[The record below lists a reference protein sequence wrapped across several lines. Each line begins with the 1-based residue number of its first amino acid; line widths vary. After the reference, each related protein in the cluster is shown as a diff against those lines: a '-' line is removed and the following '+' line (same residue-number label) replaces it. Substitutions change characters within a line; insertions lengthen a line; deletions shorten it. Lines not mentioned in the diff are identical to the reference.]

1 MGGAAFQ
8 WQARLLREHNAG
20 YTQYGLGWFRRP
32 EYRRLVAELGVA
44 PLEIMR
50 QREVGADAFT
60 IPVIQDYFG
69 GKIPLKVRQA
79 IQRYREAF
87 PLSFAVADT
96 QRRFASHLDA
106 ELPKVSF
113 ADWFERVVGSDA
125 GIIWQLSECGERG
138 EVSPN
143 ATDDIPACVEANAML
158 PDGRRVILMIAVG
171 TFKKGV
177 VGAPRFDFGVI
188 EQRGRLY
195 SVKRLRD
202 LPEQLSN
209 PNKLNLTSKRLVK
222 LPDILSFEVS
232 LTTAAPPAVWSDGD
246 FGLIAISE
254 AEDLQAPP
262 EAPRLKPA
270 REITETLKVLG
281 AVSWGGVI
289 SKAQPR
295 YPPGAKK
302 YNISGLVD
310 VQVTISEAGR
320 VDEAK
325 AVSGHPLLREAA
337 EEAARQWIFKP
348 ATLKGVPVQTQIV
361 LTFIFKTPQ

>member
-1 MGGAAFQ
+1 
-8 WQARLLREHNAG
+8 
-20 YTQYGLGWFRRP
+20 
-32 EYRRLVAELGVA
+32 
-44 PLEIMR
+44 
-50 QREVGADAFT
+50 
-60 IPVIQDYFG
+60 
-69 GKIPLKVRQA
+69 
-79 IQRYREAF
+79 
-87 PLSFAVADT
+87 
-96 QRRFASHLDA
+96 
-106 ELPKVSF
+106 
-113 ADWFERVVGSDA
+113 
-125 GIIWQLSECGERG
+125 
-138 EVSPN
+138 
-143 ATDDIPACVEANAML
+143 ML
-158 PDGRRVILMIAVG
+158 PDGRRVILMTAVG

-188 EQRGRLY
+188 EQRGKLY
-195 SVKRLRD
+195 SVRRLRD
-202 LPEQLSN
+202 LPGQLSN

-222 LPDILSFEVS
+222 LPDVRSPEVS

-246 FGLIAISE
+246 FGQIAISE
-254 AEDLQAPP
+254 AEDLPAPP

-302 YNISGLVD
+302 YNISGLVE

-337 EEAARQWIFKP
+337 EEAARQWIFRP